1 MGGQAPT
8 RVSQPKHGWAAQTL
22 RLLAHG
28 TNAVY
33 NGSIRAQPPA
43 DRSMRILLIH
53 QNFPGQYKH
62 LAPKLA
68 ELGHQVVALTPKVQ
82 KPVKWQ
88 GVNIIPYAI
97 RGSSTAN
104 LHPWLID
111 FETKVLRGQS
121 CYAAARDLRKRGFT
135 PDVILAHHGWGESMF
150 LKDVWP
156 EARLGLYCELYHLT
170 TKEFTNFDPEFA
182 KDDLETDALRI
193 RMKNLNNRLH
203 AEVMDAGIS
212 PTAFQASTFP
222 DSYQS
227 RLTVAHDGIDTA
239 VVKPDP
245 EAALEITG
253 GKVVTRD
260 DEVIT
265 FINRNLEPYRGYH
278 IFMRALPE
286 LLQRR
291 PNAQVVMIGGD
302 EVSYGASPPKGQTWK
317 QLYIDE
323 VRSKIPDADWER
335 VHFLGRV
342 PYDRFL
348 AMMQVSRVHV
358 YLTYPFVLS
367 WSLLESMAT
376 ECAIV
381 ASGTRPVQEVLT
393 EGETG
398 RMVDFFDGPA
408 MVERVCELMDDP
420 EQRRALGKAA
430 RAFAVE
436 NYDLHSRCLPKHLQ
450 WVSDLG
456 EMTPRPPLD

>member
-1 MGGQAPT
+1 M
-8 RVSQPKHGWAAQTL
+8 
-22 RLLAHG
+22 
-28 TNAVY
+28 
-33 NGSIRAQPPA
+33 
-43 DRSMRILLIH
+43 
-53 QNFPGQYKH
+53 
-62 LAPKLA
+62 
-68 ELGHQVVALTPKVQ
+68 
-82 KPVKWQ
+82 
-88 GVNIIPYAI
+88 
-97 RGSSTAN
+97 
-104 LHPWLID
+104 
-111 FETKVLRGQS
+111 
-121 CYAAARDLRKRGFT
+121 ARR
-135 PDVILAHHGWGESMF
+135 
-150 LKDVWP
+150 
-156 EARLGLYCELYHLT
+156 
-170 TKEFTNFDPEFA
+170 
-182 KDDLETDALRI
+182 
-193 RMKNLNNRLH
+193 
-203 AEVMDAGIS
+203 
-212 PTAFQASTFP
+212 
-222 DSYQS
+222 
-227 RLTVAHDGIDTA
+227 
-239 VVKPDP
+239 
-245 EAALEITG
+245 
-253 GKVVTRD
+253 
-260 DEVIT
+260 
-265 FINRNLEPYRGYH
+265 
-278 IFMRALPE
+278 
-286 LLQRR
+286 
-291 PNAQVVMIGGD
+291 
-302 EVSYGASPPKGQTWK
+302 KGQTWK